1 MSVAAGGMRIGWK
14 QLPRSVQDG
23 VEAVLREPIV
33 EAVSQPG
40 GFSPGTADRVRTVS
54 GRRAF
59 VKAVGTELNDV
70 SVSLHRRE
78 GAITAA
84 MPHDAPV
91 PGVLGVHDEG
101 DWIALVLEDIDG
113 RHPITPWERGELAMV
128 RGTLRR
134 LAHALTPTPVLAV
147 PTTADMLADDLGGWS
162 RVAQDPPPGLDAG
175 VAAQLGVLSS
185 LADEGLAA
193 LCGDTLVHGDVRADN
208 LLITRAGVV
217 AVVDWPWASRG
228 PAWLDEL
235 LLLVNVLLFGG
246 HDVDAL
252 LDDLAASHGVAAHD
266 LVAVLAGFAGFFLD
280 RSRRPPPP
288 GLPTVRGFQK
298 AQANVLLDWLRTRPE
313 LG

>member
-1 MSVAAGGMRIGWK
+1 MSAVARGMRIGWE
-14 QLPRSVQDG
+14 QLPASVQAG
-23 VEAVLREPIV
+23 VEALLGEQVV

-40 GFSPGTADRVRTVS
+40 GFSPGTADRVRTAS

-59 VKAVGTELNDV
+59 VKAVGTELNEL

-78 GAITAA
+78 AAITAA
-84 MPHDAPV
+84 MPRDAPV

-101 DWIALVLEDIDG
+101 DWIALVLEDVDG
-113 RHPITPWERGELAMV
+113 RHPTTPWERGELAMV
-128 RGTLRR
+128 NGTLRR
-134 LAHALTPTPVLAV
+134 LARALTPTPVLAV
-147 PTTADMLADDLGGWS
+147 PTTADMLADDLAGWS
-162 RVAQDPPPGLDAG
+162 RVAHDPPRGLDAG

-193 LCGDTLVHGDVRADN
+193 LRGDTLVHGDVRADN
-208 LLITRAGVV
+208 LLITPAGVV

-228 PAWLDEL
+228 PAWLDGL
-235 LLLVNVLLFGG
+235 LLLVNILLFGG

-252 LDDLAASHGVAAHD
+252 LEDLAATHSIAAQD

-280 RSRRPPPP
+280 ISRRPPPP

-298 AQANVLLDWLRTRPE
+298 AQADALLDWLRTRSE
-313 LG
+313 LR